1 MLPIKDCDSEIILSN
16 ISTFTN
22 DITKATFTNS
32 MDLSDKTITIV
43 NGEFDITGVSGNIK
57 VIPTIV

>member
-1 MLPIKDCDSEIILSN
+1 MLPIKNCDSEIVLSN

-22 DITKATFTNS
+22 DITKATFNNP
-32 MDLSDKTITIV
+32 MDLTDKTITIV
-43 NGEFDITGVSGNIK
+43 SGEFDTTGATGNIK